1 MENKKGFKPSL
12 VCTKCDVIYPRSQ
25 SVCPIC
31 HSNKKSHTASSS
43 YSFFSVTCGGVLFG
57 LLLSIFSTTLGL
69 IIFLIML
76 SVGIVEAFKTRSKL
90 ALAEKSGGYWLSEKA
105 QKLKADAFYSSK
117 ATNEAE
123 TVIASQFVQFDDDDI
138 RERSIENFKDPLA
151 VVWPDSDKSIE
162 FTYRDAKGD
171 RSRRKMDLSEAS
183 INNNGELYF
192 LGFCWEA
199 LDSRSFKVKRITSK
213 ILHNGRRYDRDEF
226 LRDVLFLEPSDFE

>member
-12 VCTKCDVIYPRSQ
+12 ICSKCDVIYPRTQ

-31 HSNKKSHTASSS
+31 HSNKKSHSATSS
-43 YSFFSVTCGGVLFG
+43 YSFFSITFGGVLFG
-57 LLLSIFSTTLGL
+57 LLLSIFSATLGL
-69 IIFLIML
+69 IVFLIML
-76 SVGIVEAFKTRSKL
+76 SVGIIEAIKTRSKL

-105 QKLKADAFYSSK
+105 QKLKADAFYNTETAS
-117 ATNEAE
+117 NAE
-123 TVIASQFVQFDDDDI
+123 NVTASQFVQFDDEDI
-138 RERSIENFKDPLA
+138 RERSIENFKDSLA
-151 VVWPDSDKSIE
+151 VVWADSDISIE
-162 FTYRDAKGD
+162 FSYRDAKGD

-183 INNNGELYF
+183 INDNGELYF

-213 ILHNGRRYDRDEF
+213 ILHNGRRYDRDHF